1 MKIYIKDLVACNYCI
16 KGIKEFCKRHN
27 LDFRKLVREGIN
39 VEEIK
44 DIDDAMLFNIINYV
58 SKSRGGDNS
67 WEEVGEKVK

>member
-1 MKIYIKDLVACNYCI
+1 MRIYIKDLVELKYCI
-16 KGIKEFCKRHN
+16 RGTKEFCKRYN

-44 DIDDAMLFNIINYV
+44 DINDAMLFNVINYV